1 MKLQRSALDHILSQ
15 LDKPDATHCWSRE
28 DIDAAR
34 EELRDLRHEAYM
46 SRCRGDVLAEI
57 NDQLRSEV
65 DTRNI
70 TIDHLAAENAAMREA
85 LGRIVRCVHGTE
97 IVRDTLPAGY
107 GVSSDEVGSPGPWYG
122 LRLESGEERG
132 WSRSYFKMRLADV
145 GAYEPDADFL
155 ASIARAA
162 LAEKEDRRG

>member
-1 MKLQRSALDHILSQ
+1 MTNLDDLLNGPTVVYTDAEILARNAL
-15 LDKPDATHCWSRE
+15 KV
-28 DIDAAR
+28 AAR
-34 EELRDLRHEAYM
+34 EELRAIRA
-46 SRCRGDVLAEI
+46 
-57 NDQLRSEV
+57 EV

-162 LAEKEDRRG
+162 LGGRNEA

>member
-1 MKLQRSALDHILSQ
+1 MSALDELIENEEAACNGETIVHPSGMNSRRGRITRAAIELS
-15 LDKPDATHCWSRE
+15 A
-28 DIDAAR
+28 
-34 EELRDLRHEAYM
+34 LRA
-46 SRCRGDVLAEI
+46 
-57 NDQLRSEV
+57 EV

>member
-1 MKLQRSALDHILSQ
+1 MSAIESVLRNLESMDGPG
-15 LDKPDATHCWSRE
+15 K
-28 DIDAAR
+28 DIEAAR
-34 EELRDLRHEAYM
+34 LE
-46 SRCRGDVLAEI
+46 
-57 NDQLRSEV
+57 
-65 DTRNI
+65 
-70 TIDHLAAENAAMREA
+70 LAALRADYAYWTAENERLREA